1 MRLNME
7 DITEVKD
14 IVQIILQT
22 DEIERDGSNGSNI
35 SIPIYDISSEEF
47 LEFAENA
54 ISSETKEGMVNTIS
68 NLKRAL
74 DCEMDMFLKA

>member
-1 MRLNME
+1 ME

-14 IVQIILQT
+14 IVQIILRT

-54 ISSETKEGMVNTIS
+54 I
-68 NLKRAL
+68 
-74 DCEMDMFLKA
+74 